1 MTTSSP
7 NVPQPA
13 GGADPEGEGTDKR
26 VDPLLRDSLEGAVPD
41 HETSGDVP
49 APDSAEEADSVEN
62 DRVRTDAD

>member
-13 GGADPEGEGTDKR
+13 GGADPEGEDHDKT

-41 HETSGDVP
+41 HETSD
-49 APDSAEEADSVEN
+49 APPPESARRSDSTEADRE
-62 DRVRTDAD
+62 RADED